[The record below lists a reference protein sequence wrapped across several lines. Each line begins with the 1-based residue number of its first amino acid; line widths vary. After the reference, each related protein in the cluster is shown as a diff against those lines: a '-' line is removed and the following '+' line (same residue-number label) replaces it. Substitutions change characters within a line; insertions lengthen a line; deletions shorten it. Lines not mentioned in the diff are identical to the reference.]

1 MVGNLFGQLSLGAG
15 GWGDELLSGL
25 GVTLK
30 LCLVS
35 LPCGLLLGLALAIA
49 QGTHW
54 ALLREASSLLTAV
67 LRGIPELLTLLLIF
81 YGGQY
86 ALNAV
91 TTSLGLG
98 IVELSAFIAGVATL
112 SLIFA
117 AYSSEV
123 FIGVLRAISRSSL
136 EAAKALG
143 LGRIPTLLHVILP
156 ELFRLSL
163 PGLSNLW
170 LSMVK
175 QTALISIIGYG
186 DLLREAYIA
195 ASSSGNKLYFYFFA
209 CLAYLAITQLSEYA
223 AARVSGR
230 LSRGLS

>member
-1 MVGNLFGQLSLGAG
+1 
-15 GWGDELLSGL
+15 
-25 GVTLK
+25 VTLQ

-35 LPCGLLLGLALAIA
+35 LPCGLLLGLTLAVA
-49 QGTHW
+49 QRTRW
-54 ALLREASSLLTAV
+54 TLLREASSLLTAV
-67 LRGIPELLTLLLIF
+67 LRGVPELLTLLLIF

-86 ALNAV
+86 ALNAFMNLLDFG
-91 TTSLGLG
+91 T
-98 IVELSAFIAGVATL
+98 VELGAFAAGIATL

-186 DLLREAYIA
+186 DLLRQAYIA
-195 ASSSGNKLYFYFFA
+195 ASSSGNKLFFYFAA
-209 CLAYLAITQLSEYA
+209 CLIYLAITQLSEFA
-223 AARVSGR
+223 TARVSAR